1 MLLRVLLRPLLFL
14 GGPGQVSL
22 LATGVEYY
30 WPQQKGDVNRTGY
43 SPYPVANDLT
53 VEPSWVWRDPYLDVI
68 RCTPL
73 IDDKK
78 NIYLG
83 TQSGRIWKFDQD
95 GRMLWYWKSPRGNT
109 PTVSSIMDGVL
120 YGNTVSGFVFALDMN
135 TGIEKWTVPISAS
148 TAGDTACVFALNGT
162 IISATRQP
170 GQYDGQ
176 NNMVV
181 ALNTDGS
188 TRWTFK
194 HVWPSFNFQA
204 SSPGDGTL
212 VFQDHFGGI
221 YRLGLDDGRLI
232 WESGV
237 IDRQPHFFT
246 TGATIVGPNGLV
258 YCASNYHNA
267 MGIIHV
273 YRLSDGAPVW
283 RKDMGTQVN
292 QAVAFGKLAGSD
304 RPAVVTGIGEN
315 PGYPWV
321 LRLPAWVPLTVKG
334 WINSLSHRAAGWPT
348 WLWQT
353 HVLPAFLVA
362 LDAETGEHRWTF
374 TPPPFMRPSCEGDE
388 SMLPERGVAASQV
401 TDYVGDSI
409 CLPDDWA
416 QAVIGGDGTTYAGHQ
431 DGRLYAVRD
440 ANGNGKIEADEATS
454 YYFGAA
460 FQGSQ
465 GLAPGMLAV
474 APCGGGLHVF
484 RG

>member
-43 SPYPVANDLT
+43 SPYPVANNLN
-53 VEPSWVWRDPYLDVI
+53 VEPSWVWKDPYLDVI

-83 TQSGRIWKFDQD
+83 TQSGRLWKFDHE
-95 GRMLWYWKSPRGNT
+95 GHVLWYWKSPLGNT
-109 PTVSSIMDGVL
+109 PTVSSIMDGTL
-120 YGNTVSGFVFALDMN
+120 YGNTGAGFVFAIDMQ
-135 TGIEKWTVPISAS
+135 TGIERWAVQVSSS
-148 TAGDTACVFALNGT
+148 TAGDTACVFAINGT
-162 IISATRQP
+162 IISATRRP
-170 GQYDGQ
+170 GQNDGH

-188 TRWTFK
+188 LRWTFQ
-194 HVWPSFNFQA
+194 HDWPSFNFQA
-204 SSPGDGTL
+204 SSPGDDT
-212 VFQDHFGGI
+212 VIFQDHFGGI
-221 YRLGLDDGRLI
+221 YRLGLADGKLI

-237 IDRQPHFFT
+237 ADRMPWFFT
-246 TGATIVGPNGLV
+246 TGATVVGPNGLV
-258 YCASNYHNA
+258 YCASNYHNQ
-267 MGIIHV
+267 MGIIHA

-283 RKDMGTQVN
+283 RKELGTQVN
-292 QAVAFGKLAGSD
+292 QAVAFGKLAGSE
-304 RPAVVTGIGEN
+304 RPAVVAGIGEN
-315 PGYPWV
+315 PGYPWISWF
-321 LRLPAWVPLTVKG
+321 RPWVPEVVKSFF
-334 WINSLSHRAAGWPT
+334 NQLSHRAAGWPT
-348 WLWQT
+348 WFWGT
-353 HVLPAFLVA
+353 KVLPAFLVA
-362 LDAETGEHRWTF
+362 LDAETGERRWTF
-374 TPPPFMRPSCEGDE
+374 VPPPFMRPSSEGDE
-388 SMLPERGVAASQV
+388 AMLMERSYASAAAK
-401 TDYVGDSI
+401 DYPGDQI

-440 ANGNGKIEADEATS
+440 ANGNGKIEEGEVSS

-474 APCGGGLHVF
+474 APCGGGLYVWKS
-484 RG
+484 